1 MHGGEEIWEWVCASV
16 RSSGF
21 PFFLLR
27 DRCKLKKRKARGA
40 PPGLSRG
47 VVKLTGRPARNA
59 AESGPYSVVGPSVC
73 PPVWRSLLGIVCYPV
88 AARALRCLSPL
99 NVASANTPTLE
110 HMCSARRAHRMA
122 HRASI

>member
-27 DRCKLKKRKARGA
+27 DRCKLKKRKARVA
-40 PPGLSRG
+40 YLGLSRG

-59 AESGPYSVVGPSVC
+59 A
-73 PPVWRSLLGIVCYPV
+73 
-88 AARALRCLSPL
+88 
-99 NVASANTPTLE
+99 PT
-110 HMCSARRAHRMA
+110 CS
-122 HRASI
+122 